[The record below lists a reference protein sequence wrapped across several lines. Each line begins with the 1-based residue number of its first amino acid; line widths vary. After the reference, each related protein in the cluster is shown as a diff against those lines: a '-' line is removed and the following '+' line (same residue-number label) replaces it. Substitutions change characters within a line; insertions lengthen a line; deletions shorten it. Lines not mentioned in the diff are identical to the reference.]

1 METGNF
7 ERSSVHRAD
16 KAGFFLAVIN
26 DRGVAWCDRKPQ
38 RTLCVPKTRSEYIDD
53 GVRRELDVI
62 SKRQSAE

>member
-26 DRGVAWCDRKPQ
+26 DCGVAWCDRKPQ
-38 RTLCVPKTRSEYIDD
+38 RTPWVPWQ
-53 GVRRELDVI
+53 
-62 SKRQSAE
+62 RQMKCRPLACAPNLGLA

>member
-26 DRGVAWCDRKPQ
+26 DCGVAWCDQKPQ
-38 RTLCVPKTRSEYIDD
+38 RTPLGPLATTTKCRPLACAPNL
-53 GVRRELDVI
+53 GL
-62 SKRQSAE
+62 A

>member
-26 DRGVAWCDRKPQ
+26 DCGVDG
-38 RTLCVPKTRSEYIDD
+38 VTRSRK
-53 GVRRELDVI
+53 GPPWVPWQRQRSVVR
-62 SKRQSAE
+62 